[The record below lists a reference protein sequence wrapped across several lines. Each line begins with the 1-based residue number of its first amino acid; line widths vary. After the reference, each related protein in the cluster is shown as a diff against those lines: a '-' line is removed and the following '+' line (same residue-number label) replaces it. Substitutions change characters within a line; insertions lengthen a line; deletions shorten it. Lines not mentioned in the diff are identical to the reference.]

1 MKKGFCF
8 GCKVKIGRGRGIV
21 EEARAE
27 RREREVLMRNAELA
41 SWGRSTTAAGPPRTM
56 VGMFIMLICIYF
68 VLCCRDQCS
77 DIV

>member
-27 RREREVLMRNAELA
+27 RREREVMRNAELA
-41 SWGRSTTAAGPPRTM
+41 SWGRSTTAGPPRTM
-56 VGMFIMLICIYF
+56 VGMFIMLICIY
-68 VLCCRDQCS
+68 RR
-77 DIV
+77 